1 LEEKKKR
8 SQLKF
13 ARMRE
18 GLGRVNVSKT
28 MEPELF
34 HQLSMEE
41 TREEGSSLCFV
52 VLHAQNQKKQENAPI
67 WLVVA

>member
-41 TREEGSSLCFV
+41 TRRKEVVCALWCFTHKTKRSKRMH
-52 VLHAQNQKKQENAPI
+52 LFG
-67 WLVVA
+67 WW